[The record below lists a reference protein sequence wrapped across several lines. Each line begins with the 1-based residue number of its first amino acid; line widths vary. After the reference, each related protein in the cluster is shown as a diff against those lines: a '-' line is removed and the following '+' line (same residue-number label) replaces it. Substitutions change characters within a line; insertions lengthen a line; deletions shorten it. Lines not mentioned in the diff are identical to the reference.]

1 MPSAEPRDLG
11 DYRLTSRI
19 GSGGQGEVHRAIAPS
34 GVEVA
39 VKILHA
45 TLSEDD
51 GARRRFFREVEL
63 ARRVAPFCTARVL
76 DVGVHDNQ
84 PFIVSEFVPGASLHH
99 VVRQEGPRTGGGLER
114 LAVATATA
122 LAAIHRA
129 GVVHRDFKPSNVIMG
144 PEGPV
149 VIDFGISRALDHT
162 VTHTGSMG
170 TPGYMAP
177 EQVASGEV
185 GPAADVFSWGATMV
199 YAAPGR
205 PAFQGDS
212 VPVVLHALLYGNPD
226 ISGVPDS
233 LRPLITKCL
242 DKSPENRPTAADLVR
257 TLTGDD
263 TPAPP
268 ASAAPFP
275 GAAPVPSIAPV
286 AGAFPVAAPVE
297 GVSRGAAPV
306 AGAFPSA
313 APVEGAFPGVAPG
326 AGTAPPG
333 SAPPD
338 ISSLSTAN
346 LPPTDRPSAHVSPTD
361 RSSANPSSMDRP
373 FPDLPS
379 TRVTSTD
386 LASTY
391 ASSGHP
397 PPANGLP
404 YTQPVRKSRRTPILL
419 VLGSIL
425 VVAAVLAAVTLWP
438 KNNTPA
444 NQSRTSTTLEPSTF
458 GTPVGDPIRVHTDDV
473 RSIAIGQLDGPIS
486 VSGSDDDTARVVDL
500 VQGVELTPTLT
511 GHTKWVRSVAIG
523 TLDNEPI
530 ALTGSDDGT
539 ALVWNLNTRQRT
551 GPSIA
556 GNPGGIKA
564 VALGDLDGTPIA
576 ITAGVDKTARIWDL
590 RTREQIGAPLT
601 GHTSTIWSVALTML
615 NNTPIAVTTS
625 DDSTVRLW
633 DLRTR
638 KQLGAPM
645 TGHQGWVRS
654 VAVADLDG
662 KPIALT
668 GGEDNTARIWD
679 LTTQTQLGTPLT
691 GHTGWIWSVA
701 LTKTGDNLIALTGS
715 EDDTARAWD
724 ISTRKLLGPPLTG
737 HTDCIWTVTFAELNG
752 KPIAVTGSK
761 DETIRL
767 WNLS

>member
-1 MPSAEPRDLG
+1 LPSAEPRDLG

-19 GSGGQGEVHRAIAPS
+19 GSGGQGEVHRATAPS
-34 GVEVA
+34 GAEVA

-45 TLSEDD
+45 TLSEDE

-84 PFIVSEFVPGASLHH
+84 PYIVSEFVPGASLHH
-99 VVRQEGPRTGGGLER
+99 VVRQEGPRAGGGLER

-177 EQVASGEV
+177 EQVTSGEV

-199 YAAPGR
+199 YAATGR
-205 PAFQGDS
+205 PAFPGDS
-212 VPVVLHALLYGNPD
+212 VPVVLHALLYGTPD
-226 ISGVPDS
+226 TSGVPDS
-233 LRPLITKCL
+233 MRPLITKCL
-242 DKSPENRPTAADLVR
+242 DKDPENRPTAADLVR

-263 TPAPP
+263 TAAPP
-268 ASAAPFP
+268 ASAAPLP
-275 GAAPVPSIAPV
+275 
-286 AGAFPVAAPVE
+286 
-297 GVSRGAAPV
+297 GAAPV
-306 AGAFPSA
+306 AGTASLLNA
-313 APVEGAFPGVAPG
+313 APV
-326 AGTAPPG
+326 
-333 SAPPD
+333 
-338 ISSLSTAN
+338 SSLPTAN
-346 LPPTDRPSAHVSPTD
+346 PSSTDQPSANLSSTDRPSASPSSTNRPFTD
-361 RSSANPSSMDRP
+361 LPATRLTSTDPSSTDPASSYASSANG
-373 FPDLPS
+373 FP
-379 TRVTSTD
+379 
-386 LASTY
+386 
-391 ASSGHP
+391 H
-397 PPANGLP
+397 
-404 YTQPVRKSRRTPILL
+404 TQPARKSRRTPILL
-419 VLGSIL
+419 ILGSLL
-425 VVAAVLAAVTLWP
+425 VIAAVPTAVLLWP
-438 KNNTPA
+438 QNDTPT

-458 GTPVGDPIRVHTDDV
+458 GVPVGDPIRVHTDDV

-486 VSGSDDDTARVVDL
+486 VSGSDDNTARVIDL
-500 VQGVELTPTLT
+500 VRGVQLNPTLT

-523 TLDNEPI
+523 TLDGKPI
-530 ALTGSDDGT
+530 ALTGADDGS
-539 ALVWNLNTRQRT
+539 ALVWDLSTRRRT
-551 GPSIA
+551 GPPIA

-576 ITAGVDKTARIWDL
+576 ITAGVDKTARIWNL
-590 RTREQIGAPLT
+590 RTREELGAPLT
-601 GHTSTIWSVALTML
+601 GHTSTVWSVALTTL
-615 NNTPIAVTTS
+615 DNTPIAVTTG

-638 KQLGAPM
+638 KQIGAPI
-645 TGHQGWVRS
+645 TGHQGWIRS
-654 VAVADLDG
+654 VAVAELDG

-679 LTTQTQLGTPLT
+679 LTTQTQLGAPLT

-701 LTKTGDNLIALTGS
+701 LTRIGDKLIALTGG

-724 ISTRKLLGPPLTG
+724 LSTRKQLGPPLTG
-737 HTDCIWTVTFAELNG
+737 HTDCIWTVTFAELDG
-752 KPIAVTGSK
+752 KPVAVTGSK

>member
-19 GSGGQGEVHRAIAPS
+19 GSGGQGEVHRATAPS
-34 GVEVA
+34 GAEVA

-84 PFIVSEFVPGASLHH
+84 PYIVSEFVPGASLHH

-199 YAAPGR
+199 YAASGR

-212 VPVVLHALLYGNPD
+212 VPVVLHALLYGTPD
-226 ISGVPDS
+226 TSGVPDS

-263 TPAPP
+263 TPVP
-268 ASAAPFP
+268 SAAPL
-275 GAAPVPSIAPV
+275 PSIAPV
-286 AGAFPVAAPVE
+286 AGAASFP
-297 GVSRGAAPV
+297 GAAP
-306 AGAFPSA
+306 A
-313 APVEGAFPGVAPG
+313 
-326 AGTAPPG
+326 AGTAPLV
-333 SAPPD
+333 SAPSD
-338 ISSLSTAN
+338 ISSFSTAN
-346 LPPTDRPSAHVSPTD
+346 LPTD
-361 RSSANPSSMDRP
+361 RSSATDRP
-373 FPDLPS
+373 FADLPA
-379 TRVTSTD
+379 TRLASMDPASTD
-386 LASTY
+386 LASPY
-391 ASSGHP
+391 SSGQ
-397 PPANGLP
+397 PANGLL

-425 VVAAVLAAVTLWP
+425 VAAAVLIAVTQWP
-438 KNNTPA
+438 RNNTPT

-458 GTPVGDPIRVHTDDV
+458 GTLVGDPIRVHTDDV

-486 VSGSDDDTARVVDL
+486 VSGSDDNTARVVDL
-500 VQGVELTPTLT
+500 IQGVELTPTLT

-523 TLDNEPI
+523 TLNNEPI

-539 ALVWNLNTRQRT
+539 ALVWNLNTRRRT
-551 GPSIA
+551 GSPIA

-576 ITAGVDKTARIWDL
+576 ITAGVDKTARIWNL

-601 GHTSTIWSVALTML
+601 GHTDTVWSVALTTL

-633 DLRTR
+633 DLRTS
-638 KQLGAPM
+638 KQIGAPI

-679 LTTQTQLGTPLT
+679 LTTQTQLGAPLT
-691 GHTGWIWSVA
+691 GHTSWIWSVA
-701 LTKTGDNLIALTGS
+701 LTKIGDKLIALTGS
-715 EDDTARAWD
+715 EDNTARAWD
-724 ISTRKLLGPPLTG
+724 LTTRKLLGPPLTG
-737 HTDCIWTVTFAELNG
+737 HTDCIWSVTFAELNG

-767 WNLS
+767 WNLA